1 VPTRGV
7 AERVARRL
15 ERAGVHPGPAA
26 VGELVEYLT
35 LLARWNAKINLTAL
49 DVATPSDA
57 AIDRLIVEPLLAAR
71 RLLPGD
77 ESMLDIGSGGG
88 SPALPLKIVAP
99 RLRVMMVESKV
110 RKSAFL
116 REAVRQLGLAA
127 VEVENRRL
135 EELLAG
141 PALVES
147 FDLITLRAVR
157 ADSKLWRTALVFLR
171 PGGRV
176 FWFRASGERE
186 DDPELAGLAL
196 VSREPLISPSQGE
209 LQISE
214 KTTP

>member
-7 AERVARRL
+7 ADRVARRL
-15 ERAGVHPGPAA
+15 DRAGVPPGSA
-26 VGELVEYLT
+26 VVDELSEYLT

-71 RLLPGD
+71 RLRPAD

-88 SPALPLKIVAP
+88 SPALPMKIVAP
-99 RLRVMMVESKV
+99 RLRVTMVESKV

-135 EELLAG
+135 EELLAR
-141 PALVES
+141 PELVES

-157 ADSKLWRTALVFLR
+157 ADVKLWQSALVFLR
-171 PGGRV
+171 RRGRV
-176 FWFRASGERE
+176 FWFRASNERSQLPDLPMLE
-186 DDPELAGLAL
+186 S
-196 VSREPLISPSQGE
+196 VSTEPLISPGQGE
-209 LQISE
+209 LMLSE
-214 KTTP
+214 KTG